1 MICKNIIRIAL
12 DLSLFTVSYLA
23 AFILRFDCSIPPAY
37 FSAMMFQSLPLA
49 LVLEFFFFWY
59 FGLFR
64 GTWRYSSITDLFSII
79 KAAALSTITLLALIY
94 LSRSFYGYPR
104 SIFFMNAALLILSS
118 GGIRFSRRILWEGL
132 GGRIKG
138 ARRVLIVGA
147 GDTGESILRETK
159 KNGFYRPV
167 AIIDDDE
174 KKLGKEIHG
183 IRILG
188 NRTMIPRIVKEKEIE
203 EIIIAIPRAKAEE
216 MRDIVRYCR
225 ESKVPFKTMPPIREA
240 LQGKSYLS
248 LVREVRIEDLI
259 GRQPVK
265 FHPDRVRGEIQGK
278 RVLITGA
285 GGSIGWELS
294 RQVASLMPEK
304 LILLDQA
311 ENSLFYLERELRKD
325 FPSQNLVPFVGNVAD
340 NIVTDF
346 IMRNH
351 LPHLVLHAAA
361 YKHVPMMEL
370 NPWES
375 IKNNLLG
382 TISIA
387 SACQKHGVDK
397 FVFISTDKAANPVN
411 FMGASKRIG
420 ELYIQGLAKVN
431 HSKFHSVRFG
441 NVLESTGSVVKI
453 FKEQIEKERVITV
466 THSEACRYFMS
477 KAEAVHLVL
486 EACALGKGGEIFVLD
501 MGEPVKILD
510 LAKELIILA
519 GLVPEK
525 DVKIV
530 FTGLRPGEKLM
541 EDLYNFGEEISPTTH
556 DKIHKVNSP
565 SMDWVRLNED
575 IKELEGLVMR
585 MDVHGLKGKLEQM
598 IAP

>member
-1 MICKNIIRIAL
+1 MIWKNIIRIAL
-12 DLSLFTVSYLA
+12 DLSFFTFSYLA

-49 LVLEFFFFWY
+49 LVLESFFFWY

-79 KAAALSTITLLALIY
+79 KAASLSTITLLALIY

-104 SIFFMNAALLILSS
+104 SIFFINGALLILSS
-118 GGIRFSRRILWEGL
+118 GGIRFSRRILWEELAGK
-132 GGRIKG
+132 IKG

-147 GDTGESILRETK
+147 GDTGESILREMK
-159 KNGFYRPV
+159 KNGFYCPA
-167 AIIDDDE
+167 AIIDDDP

-183 IRILG
+183 IRVVG
-188 NRTMIPRIVKEKEIE
+188 SRAMIPNIVKEKRVE

-225 ESKVPFKTMPPIREA
+225 ESKVPFKTIPPIRET

-248 LVREVRIEDLI
+248 LVREVKIEDLI

-265 FHPDRVRGEIQGK
+265 FQLDRVRGEIQAK

-294 RQVASLMPEK
+294 RQVADLMPEK

-325 FPSQNLVPFVGNVAD
+325 FPSQILVPFVGNVAD
-340 NIVTDF
+340 NALMNF
-346 IMRNH
+346 MLRNH
-351 LPHLVLHAAA
+351 LPQLVLHAAA

-382 TISIA
+382 TVSIA
-387 SACQKHGVDK
+387 SACQRHGVDK
-397 FVFISTDKAANPVN
+397 FIFISTDKAANPVS
-411 FMGASKRIG
+411 FMGTSKRIS

-431 HSKFHSVRFG
+431 HSKFFSVRFG

-453 FKEQIEKERVITV
+453 FKEQIEKERTVTV
-466 THSEACRYFMS
+466 THPEACRYFMS
-477 KAEAVHLVL
+477 KTEAVHLVL
-486 EACALGKGGEIFVLD
+486 EASALGRGGEIFVLN

-519 GLVPEK
+519 GLHPEK
-525 DVKIV
+525 DVEIV
-530 FTGLRPGEKLM
+530 FTGLRPGEKLV
-541 EDLYNFGEEISPTTH
+541 EDLYNSGEEILSTSH
-556 DKIHKVNSP
+556 DKIHRVNSP
-565 SMDWVRLNED
+565 YHDWVKLNED
-575 IKELEGLVMR
+575 IKELDALAME
-585 MDVHGLKGKLEQM
+585 MDVQGLKEKLKQM
-598 IAP
+598 IA